1 MNYNISER
9 LISILNLNI
18 SSHTNGK
25 INVAREIRKYYLKK
39 SHDLYVSIS
48 ATYIYIIL
56 NGVRS
61 DGVQSVAMRK
71 TPTHTTHNNA
81 IDMTDKDHY
90 RLQQISF
97 MTTMITTMKKPI
109 PDYNV
114 PFTILVPSAPIA
126 I

>member
-25 INVAREIRKYYLKK
+25 INVAREIGKYYLKK
-39 SHDLYVSIS
+39 SHDLYVSIT

-61 DGVQSVAMRK
+61 DGVQSVAVRK
-71 TPTHTTHNNA
+71 TPYTTHNNA
-81 IDMTDKDHY
+81 IDMTDTRIIAAYSKY
-90 RLQQISF
+90 RSSQ
-97 MTTMITTMKKPI
+97 P
-109 PDYNV
+109 
-114 PFTILVPSAPIA
+114 
-126 I
+126 